1 MIENRPAQNVMA
13 DDEALWFPAQMG
25 GSDSFLRVTRPDG
38 DAGPED
44 DGIGLPNPRPPKNKK
59 GGGKPPRKG
68 GIRASSW
75 LWIALWG
82 TTAVAIVTVAAR
94 KEIAAE
100 ITRGWLRGQ
109 GVSARVKFDTLSL
122 SHVSGTVLIG
132 DAARPDVS
140 VEHFDA
146 DYSLNLFAGQGQ
158 PLVRLNRLHAVHPL
172 VALVLKD
179 GRLHFGSLDK
189 LVQNALNAP
198 ATGAPPPK
206 LIQLDDVSLLVT
218 TDYGVV
224 RTRGNLTV
232 ADGRIDY
239 LSLTLPA
246 SQFNGPRGA
255 GEIRDGTVVAKAI
268 AGDQL
273 EVHAAAD
280 ITDADVRGGDGVVE
294 DTDHPDLHVQG
305 VSISLDARLPY
316 RKGGAGLAMLTG
328 PLSGTLSAH
337 AGGLQSRLARAD
349 GLEASFS
356 FNGALSGD
364 KTGITYD
371 GTTHLVARTDT
382 LASGTLDARGVK
394 LDAPALRLKAGFTD
408 KGLSVTAGGTATAD
422 LAVLRQNDLFVKAAH
437 LDLRNLAFAT
447 DAGGT
452 RGDIQGR
459 LQAARAAIGDF
470 SIDDAVMPFN
480 GNAQADGGR
489 WTASV
494 TNDISGHA
502 AYSGLSALAAD
513 HRRDPKAPRDD
524 AIVALDRA
532 FQGFAVRVRGLK
544 TVLMSGAGAVPH
556 YDVRLNGS
564 AEAQLNGGGR
574 MVVVPLGGK
583 PLVSTEARGGFA
595 LTLDGSGLPKVRLDI
610 SEFGYDPKNAAL
622 AGYYAVTARFST
634 APVSGVALDARGQ
647 FSSQATGL
655 AVTLDAPA
663 KVTVASAELGDHIE
677 TLSATVTQTGGAL
690 FTVNPAG
697 WHASGLYSGLSLT
710 APAEQVKLDGGQGRF
725 EVFSQADSDALGMK
739 LALETA
745 VITDAMTA
753 EQRRF
758 NAMRLNGTLNQDRKA
773 LAGRFTA
780 SVPVAGKA
788 QPIAALSLDN
798 DVRTGK
804 GSLGFDTKDYLTFA
818 PGGLQPGDLS
828 QIAGNILAK
837 DVSGRAGFTGAF
849 EWAGDKTASHGI
861 LTANDI
867 NYTGMTGVSQGLNGR
882 VVFTSLAPLQSEA
895 GQAITVKQ
903 MQIGV
908 PLHDLNLRI
917 QFQGDRIAVEGA
929 SVETPGGA
937 LILEPTALP
946 FDGTSA
952 ISGAVAFNGLDFGQ
966 IVASTGLAQSMTFNG
981 KLTGRV
987 PFTIMGGHITFAD
1000 GAAAADA
1007 PGRISIFRAAVT
1019 DITAGG
1025 SMAANGQAAN
1035 TPATAPTAVNPFQDL
1050 AFQAMEHLSYDKLD
1064 ARINSAAGGKLD
1076 LNFHMKGR
1084 FDPPQPQKATVSA
1097 ADYLSGKWM
1106 QKPLKLPSGTPIEL
1120 YLDVPVNLD
1129 EILSDLGQLGKS
1141 K

>member
-25 GSDSFLRVTRPDG
+25 GSESFLRVTRPDG
-38 DAGPED
+38 DAGDD
-44 DGIGLPNPRPPKNKK
+44 DGIGLPNPRPPQKKK

-68 GIRASSW
+68 GFKASSW

-82 TTAVAIVTVAAR
+82 TAAVAIVATAAR

-100 ITRGWLRGQ
+100 ITRGWLSGQ
-109 GVSARVKFDTLSL
+109 GVTAKVKFDTLSF

-132 DAARPDVS
+132 DASRPDVS

-146 DYSLNLFAGQGQ
+146 DYSLNLFAGHGQ

-224 RTRGNLTV
+224 KTRGNLTV
-232 ADGRIDY
+232 ADGRISY
-239 LSLTLPA
+239 LSLALPA

-268 AGDQL
+268 AGNQL

-294 DTDHPDLHVQG
+294 DSDHPDLHVQD
-305 VSISLDARLPY
+305 VSVTLDAHLPY
-316 RKGGAGLAMLTG
+316 AQGAAGLATLTG
-328 PLSGTLSAH
+328 PLSGVLSAH
-337 AGGLQSRLARAD
+337 AGGLQSRLALAD
-349 GLEASFS
+349 GLEGTLS
-356 FNGALSGD
+356 FNGALTGNRA
-364 KTGITYD
+364 GITYD
-371 GTTHLVARTDT
+371 GTTHLVARADRLGSGALDT
-382 LASGTLDARGVK
+382 RGVK
-394 LDAPALRLKAGFTD
+394 LDAPALRLQAGFTD
-408 KGLSVTAGGTATAD
+408 KGLSVTANGAATAD
-422 LAVLRQNDLFVKAAH
+422 IAALRQNDLFVAAAH
-437 LDLRNLAFAT
+437 LDLANLAFGS
-447 DAGGT
+447 DAGGMH
-452 RGDIQGR
+452 GDFNGS
-459 LQAARAAIGDF
+459 LKAARAGAGDLALSSA
-470 SIDDAVMPFN
+470 SIRFA
-480 GNAQADGGR
+480 GNARTQDDQ
-489 WTASV
+489 WTAGILS
-494 TNDISGHA
+494 DIAGHA
-502 AYSGLSALAAD
+502 RYTGLSTLAAE
-513 HRRDPKAPRDD
+513 HRRDPKAPKDD
-524 AIVALDRA
+524 AIVAMDRA
-532 FQGFAVRVRGLK
+532 FEGFAIRVRGLK
-544 TVLMSGAGAVPH
+544 TVLMSGSGPVPH

-574 MVVVPLGGK
+574 VVISPLSGK
-583 PLVSTEARGGFA
+583 PLVSTDARGGFA
-595 LTLDGSGLPKVRLDI
+595 LALDGSGLPKVKLDI
-610 SEFGYDPKNAAL
+610 SEFGYDPRQSAL
-622 AGYYAVTARFST
+622 SGRYAVSTRFST

-647 FSSQATGL
+647 FRSEATGL
-655 AVTLDAPA
+655 TVTLDAPA

-677 TLSATVTQTGGAL
+677 NLSGTVAQTGGAL
-690 FTVNPAG
+690 FTANPAG
-697 WHASGLYSGLSLT
+697 WHVSGLYSGLSLT
-710 APAEQVKLDGGQGRF
+710 APAEQIKLDGGQGRF
-725 EVFSQADSDALGMK
+725 EVYSQSDSDALGMK

-745 VITDAMTA
+745 AITDAMA
-753 EQRRF
+753 ADQRRF
-758 NAMRLNGTLNQDRKA
+758 NALRLNGMLIQDRKA

-788 QPIAALSLDN
+788 QPIAALNLDN
-798 DVRTGK
+798 DVKTGR

-818 PGGLQPGDLS
+818 QGGLQPGDIS
-828 QIAGNILAK
+828 PIAGTLLAK
-837 DVSGRAGFTGAF
+837 DVTGRATFTGAF
-849 EWAGDKTASHGI
+849 AWHDGKTESHGV
-861 LTANDI
+861 LSASDI
-867 NYTGMTGVSQGLNGR
+867 DYTGVTGVSQGLNGR
-882 VVFTSLAPLQSEA
+882 VVFTSLAPLQSDP
-895 GQAITVKQ
+895 GQAISVKQ

-917 QFQGDRIAVEGA
+917 QFQGDRIAVEAA
-929 SVETPGGA
+929 SIESPGGA
-937 LILEPTALP
+937 LTLEPAVLP
-946 FDGTSA
+946 FDAKAS
-952 ISGAVAFNGLDFGQ
+952 ISGAVTFNGLDFGQ
-966 IVASTGLAQSMTFNG
+966 IVAATGLAQSMTFNG

-987 PFTIMGGHITFAD
+987 PFTIMGGHITFTD

-1007 PGRISIFRAAVT
+1007 PGRISIFRSAVT

-1025 SMAANGQAAN
+1025 SMAANGQTAAA
-1035 TPATAPTAVNPFQDL
+1035 PATINPFQDL

-1076 LNFHMKGR
+1076 LKFHMKGR

-1120 YLDVPVNLD
+1120 YLDVPINLD
-1129 EILSDLGQLGKS
+1129 EILNDLGQLGRS